1 MGEDKGEGEKKN
13 CPLTLTLSR
22 HACGRSLR
30 RQRGEGKRI
39 ISIDTLAL

>member
-13 CPLTLTLSR
+13 CPLTLALSR